1 MGLEADKS
9 ATEAEVKLN
18 FTLLAESNVFRLK
31 IFESEKNEEKFC
43 DQVHVLKKKLE
54 AYGITYIF
62 ACLRR
67 ITLI

>member
-9 ATEAEVKLN
+9 ATQAEVKLN

-43 DQVHVLKKKLE
+43 DQVHVLKKNLKLME
-54 AYGITYIF
+54 
-62 ACLRR
+62 
-67 ITLI
+67 